1 MRNNNRICG
10 RFVVSLAATA
20 AASAMVTTALA
31 GSINFGGRT
40 WTTYDVDPSSDPT
53 YSVVNDHGVIKGT
66 YGPDAAMV
74 TPFTLHVGDRASYDY
89 TLTNPGSNNWVGS
102 SFGDF
107 RGGTFSDVDNMVG
120 YLITGRVGYTQ
131 DFQTPRNLHFADAG
145 FNLAGS
151 FPGTGETGAGLR
163 IEWTFPDAHTYAI
176 SVRSLSAGGPVATFS
191 GSTGGNAITDV
202 TFFRQDMNDT
212 LQTATVGNFLQR
224 AAAPAPSGNTFN
236 WNTASGAYPTGAN
249 WNPASAPTLADNI
262 VIANGGVATV
272 STTAGAAAVNV
283 GQGSGNGTLNVLP
296 NAIFSATDIIRIG
309 AGTSTGTIS
318 QSGGHV
324 MVDYGANDD
333 LRIGFD
339 AGGTGVYNLSN
350 GELEVG
356 DSMTIG
362 HFGSGR
368 FNMTGGF
375 VSKAGFITIGNNP
388 GSAGT
393 FTMSAGVVTQS
404 FGDLEIGD
412 EATGVFQ
419 ISGGTFN
426 VAPGRFLSLGNR
438 RGGSG
443 TATISGT
450 AVVNAPEVTVGGN
463 LDAVQNGTA
472 TIQGIGVLN
481 INGGELND
489 DDDLLVGHL
498 GKGTVNMTAGLISH
512 SGWIVL
518 GDEVGSAGTFN
529 MSGGTINQSFGEL
542 QIGDAATGRYNQS
555 GGTVNIS
562 GAVLVANQPGSNGV
576 ATISGG
582 VLNTPATVVNSNG
595 TIHFSGGSFNA
606 GSLAVNDGQ
615 VLLTT
620 GHNKVLNT
628 THVSVSGAG
637 KIDLAD
643 NNMVIDYNGSV
654 GSLVGDT
661 RQMISSNQIT
671 SSSADATHRL
681 GYADNA
687 VLGKTTFAGESVD
700 SSSIL
705 IKFTYGGDANLDG
718 QVDVT
723 DLGALA
729 TAWQTSAPW
738 TGGDF
743 NYDGFVDVSDLGI
756 LATDWQLGV
765 GSPLGRG
772 SLEAALASVGLGG
785 VSVPEPTIMGAL
797 GICLA
802 AVASRR
808 RTRRS

>member
-1 MRNNNRICG
+1 
-10 RFVVSLAATA
+10 
-20 AASAMVTTALA
+20 
-31 GSINFGGRT
+31 
-40 WTTYDVDPSSDPT
+40 
-53 YSVVNDHGVIKGT
+53 
-66 YGPDAAMV
+66 
-74 TPFTLHVGDRASYDY
+74 
-89 TLTNPGSNNWVGS
+89 
-102 SFGDF
+102 
-107 RGGTFSDVDNMVG
+107 MVG

-131 DFQTPRNLHFADAG
+131 DFQTPRPAFSDAG
-145 FNLAGS
+145 FNLAGT

-163 IEWTFPDAHTYAI
+163 IEWTFPDAHAYAI

-202 TFFRQDMNDT
+202 TFFRQDLNDT
-212 LQTATVGNFLQR
+212 LQTATVGNFLQLRRRPQRQAATPSIGIPRRVITRR
-224 AAAPAPSGNTFN
+224 APTGTPPPAPS
-236 WNTASGAYPTGAN
+236 A
-249 WNPASAPTLADNI
+249 ADNI
-262 VIANGGVATV
+262 VVAKAASPTSPAQPARLP
-272 STTAGAAAVNV
+272 STSARAAAT
-283 GQGSGNGTLNVLP
+283 GRSMSFPTP
-296 NAIFSATDIIRIG
+296 CSPRPISSASVPAPALERSRNQ
-309 AGTSTGTIS
+309 AGTH
-318 QSGGHV
+318 GGLR
-324 MVDYGANDD
+324 ANDD

-339 AGGTGVYNLSN
+339 AGGTGVYNLSD

-393 FTMSAGVVTQS
+393 FTMSGGVVTQS

-463 LDAVQNGTA
+463 LDAVQTGTSSV
-472 TIQGIGVLN
+472 QGIGVLN

-489 DDDLLVGHL
+489 DDDLLIGHL
-498 GKGTVNMTAGLISH
+498 GNGTVNMTAGLISH

-529 MSGGTINQSFGEL
+529 MSGGTVNQSFGEL
-542 QIGDAATGRYNQS
+542 QIGDAGTGRYNQS

-582 VLNTPATVVNSNG
+582 VLNTPATRCQFQRHDPLQRRLIQRRLPRRQRRPG
-595 TIHFSGGSFNA
+595 PA
-606 GSLAVNDGQ
+606 RRR
-615 VLLTT
+615 

-628 THVSVSGAG
+628 TNVSVSGAG

-643 NNMVIDYNGSV
+643 NNMVIDYSGSV

-681 GYADNA
+681 GY
-687 VLGKTTFAGESVD
+687 
-700 SSSIL
+700 
-705 IKFTYGGDANLDG
+705 
-718 QVDVT
+718 
-723 DLGALA
+723 
-729 TAWQTSAPW
+729 
-738 TGGDF
+738 
-743 NYDGFVDVSDLGI
+743 
-756 LATDWQLGV
+756 
-765 GSPLGRG
+765 GRQ
-772 SLEAALASVGLGG
+772 
-785 VSVPEPTIMGAL
+785 
-797 GICLA
+797 
-802 AVASRR
+802 
-808 RTRRS
+808 RRSRQDHLRRGKR